1 LTGITGPGTA
11 ELLAEGP
18 SNRSIYTETI
28 LVALLKRYWAA
39 ALILM
44 MVAVHAAVIGYLRSR
59 VAQVGEVASTSVEL
73 GAFRFQPVD
82 QTSTVYLFDLY
93 AVVDPSRRHHAD
105 ERLTQMK
112 MEIHEASEQ
121 MLRQVDPQWLTDPTQ
136 AQIRRRLME
145 VVQKHLDEALV
156 QRVLI
161 TNWLELPVQAIGA
174 TTTTSELVRK

>member
-1 LTGITGPGTA
+1 M
-11 ELLAEGP
+11 
-18 SNRSIYTETI
+18 
-28 LVALLKRYWAA
+28 ALLRRYWAA

-44 MVAVHAAVIGYLRSR
+44 MVGVHAAVIGYLRSR
-59 VAQVGEVASTSVEL
+59 VARVGEVASTSFEL

-82 QTSTVYLFDLY
+82 RVSTVYVFDLH
-93 AVVDPSRRHHAD
+93 AVLDPSRRHHAE

-121 MLRQVDPQWLTDPTQ
+121 MLRQVDPQWLTDPAQ

-161 TNWLELPVQAIGA
+161 TNWLELPVQSIAPAA
-174 TTTTSELVRK
+174 TPANLARN